1 MGHQDRFELLSATFK
16 SEVKFLIYTA
26 PLCLENYHF
35 VSTNDSHLVD
45 TDIYHAGINWQSE
58 VVLFHQWSIRYVRSK
73 ISEKE
78 ITNLEL
84 IWANRSEVDNTSV
97 TLKVTL
103 KTGLYHKVSA
113 LYEWDL
119 QFEKWSLPYGIHFL
133 SVWSAIWLV
142 AFTGSIADFLVRH
155 GRENVE
161 FFFSETQVYLSR
173 YISQAQLRKTIFE
186 CECLAFTID
195 FL

>member
-1 MGHQDRFELLSATFK
+1 MVKNGSIWVTKIALSYYQPSSNQRLNFWYILPHYMSWK
-16 SEVKFLIYTA
+16 LPFRV
-26 PLCLENYHF
+26 
-35 VSTNDSHLVD
+35 
-45 TDIYHAGINWQSE
+45 
-58 VVLFHQWSIRYVRSK
+58 HQWFIFGWYRYISCRHQSTKWGGAVPSNYIRYVRSK

-161 FFFSETQVYLSR
+161 FFFRDASLLKP
-173 YISQAQLRKTIFE
+173 IH
-186 CECLAFTID
+186 
-195 FL
+195 